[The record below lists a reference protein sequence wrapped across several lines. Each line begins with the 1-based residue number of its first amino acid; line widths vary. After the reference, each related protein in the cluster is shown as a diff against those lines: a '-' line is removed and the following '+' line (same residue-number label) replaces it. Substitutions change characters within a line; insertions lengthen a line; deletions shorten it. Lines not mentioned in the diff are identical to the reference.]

1 MASNDVLDSPF
12 HKAVKSARK
21 EMLQNSAQLGEI
33 IKMAS
38 TREET
43 RVRYLRTKVDE
54 QFKMTEDCLVVN
66 RLLEKQVGSLKAQLE
81 VARGLIPEEQL
92 EELENALGKA
102 KKSSAEED
110 DSKAKKS
117 SETEELDRKLQS
129 LNLDILTR
137 FKEMEVKNLE
147 MEAQLPVLNQQI
159 DTTSQDRHSELVKE
173 LAFIRTNLDILAQ
186 RVAADASIEGVLSK
200 EYYDME
206 GNWKTLAERRA
217 RAPAVIH
224 ENKPEALSANTVE
237 EIKIS
242 TETTLVKRLQAQR
255 LVVHPAS
262 SNAVIHELK
271 GELENQSFED
281 LADLKSKSLSFLAV
295 LIPEIVQRCEHLE
308 FGYDGTAT
316 KLRCAELVEK
326 VNEQADTIS
335 QIKMSEAET
344 VKGLQAKIE
353 AGDAELKK
361 MNDLLKSHFANS
373 VVRSNDDTSVSD
385 TNNQGA
391 ESEGKLQCPLAYD
404 ASLRE
409 MKEFVRLNGLTV
421 DTTMSR
427 ERKREAIYLD
437 IVTQYNIAQ
446 M

>member
-147 MEAQLPVLNQQI
+147 MEAQLPV
-159 DTTSQDRHSELVKE
+159 R
-173 LAFIRTNLDILAQ
+173 
-186 RVAADASIEGVLSK
+186 VLSC
-200 EYYDME
+200 
-206 GNWKTLAERRA
+206 
-217 RAPAVIH
+217 PV
-224 ENKPEALSANTVE
+224 
-237 EIKIS
+237 
-242 TETTLVKRLQAQR
+242 
-255 LVVHPAS
+255 
-262 SNAVIHELK
+262 
-271 GELENQSFED
+271 
-281 LADLKSKSLSFLAV
+281 
-295 LIPEIVQRCEHLE
+295 
-308 FGYDGTAT
+308 
-316 KLRCAELVEK
+316 
-326 VNEQADTIS
+326 
-335 QIKMSEAET
+335 
-344 VKGLQAKIE
+344 
-353 AGDAELKK
+353 
-361 MNDLLKSHFANS
+361 
-373 VVRSNDDTSVSD
+373 
-385 TNNQGA
+385 
-391 ESEGKLQCPLAYD
+391 KLQ
-404 ASLRE
+404 SQ
-409 MKEFVRLNGLTV
+409 
-421 DTTMSR
+421 S
-427 ERKREAIYLD
+427 
-437 IVTQYNIAQ
+437 VTGPKPTN
-446 M
+446 

>member
-1 MASNDVLDSPF
+1 MASNDVVDSPF

-110 DSKAKKS
+110 DSKANKS

-159 DTTSQDRHSELVKE
+159 DTASQDRHSELVKE

-281 LADLKSKSLSFLAV
+281 LADLKSKSLSFLAI

-326 VNEQADTIS
+326 VTRTS
-335 QIKMSEAET
+335 
-344 VKGLQAKIE
+344 
-353 AGDAELKK
+353 
-361 MNDLLKSHFANS
+361 KS
-373 VVRSNDDTSVSD
+373 
-385 TNNQGA
+385 
-391 ESEGKLQCPLAYD
+391 
-404 ASLRE
+404 
-409 MKEFVRLNGLTV
+409 
-421 DTTMSR
+421 
-427 ERKREAIYLD
+427 
-437 IVTQYNIAQ
+437 
-446 M
+446 